1 MWNNPYMQ
9 YPYNQNNQNGYQ
21 QPCQRTEIVKVNGE
35 GGANA
40 YRMAPNSQMLMLDE
54 TNPIL
59 WLKTT
64 DGAGYATVTPYAI
77 TPYKPAPQV
86 DVTTLEQRITK
97 LEDIINGKSYSAN
110 VKRRKSEG
118 EAEPSTDS

>member
-9 YPYNQNNQNGYQ
+9 YPYNQSNQNGYQ
-21 QPCQRTEIVKVNGE
+21 QYQRTEIVKVNGE

-40 YRMAPNSQMLMLDE
+40 YKMAPNSQMLMLDE

-64 DGAGYATVTPYAI
+64 DGAGYATVTPYTI
-77 TPYKPAPQV
+77 TPYKPVPPV
-86 DVTTLEQRITK
+86 DVNTLEQRIAK
-97 LEDIINGKSYSAN
+97 LEEIINGKSNSAN
-110 VKRRKSEG
+110 VKRRKSENEG
-118 EAEPSTDS
+118 ELSADS